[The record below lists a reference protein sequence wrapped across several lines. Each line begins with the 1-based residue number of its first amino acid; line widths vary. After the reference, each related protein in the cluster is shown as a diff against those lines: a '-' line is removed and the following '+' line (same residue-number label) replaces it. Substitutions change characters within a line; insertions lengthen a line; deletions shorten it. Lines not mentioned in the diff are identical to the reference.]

1 VRLGMA
7 LKELHQAEITL
18 AQEYRTVG
26 ERHAAE
32 HDIFHACTTLA
43 KQCHTHAEQLRPV
56 AARYD
61 EQLPEQ
67 DPQSPGRGCWAGC
80 AARARN

>member
-1 VRLGMA
+1 VRLGLA
-7 LKELHQAEITL
+7 LKELHQAETTL

-43 KQCHTHAEQLRPV
+43 KQCHAHAEQLRPGRP
-56 AARYD
+56 ATTSNARAG
-61 EQLPEQ
+61 P
-67 DPQSPGRGCWAGC
+67 SHARGRGCWAGC
-80 AARARN
+80 AVKARS